1 MKVALCL
8 LAVVAVGLARPQ
20 NYVQEDF
27 NKVYQ
32 TALQR
37 GFVRP
42 DETLLTGP
50 VPVPLVNQLE
60 NVPFDQ
66 PVAINQF
73 VQLVPN
79 APEVFPP
86 LQRSVDDALVRARNT
101 PLTPQE
107 RVF

>member
-20 NYVQEDF
+20 NVQEDW
-27 NKVYQ
+27 NTVYQ

-37 GFVRP
+37 GFIRP
-42 DETLLTGP
+42 DEPLLTGP
-50 VPVPLVNQLE
+50 VAVPLVNQLE

-86 LQRSVDDALVRARNT
+86 LQRSVDDSLVRARNT